1 METLEKLE
9 STNSNIL
16 LQEEE
21 YQTELILY
29 SNDTIEFKIKSSNP
43 TASCYYTEK
52 YNLEQIKE
60 KASLYFKEMKKVY
73 DYYKRKFER
82 KYINLLLSEDKNI
95 MYINYKTTMYDDEI
109 EIKLDLKK
117 CVLKSNDIVDVL
129 AKEVEGLK
137 KANVELKK
145 NNEDILKQFNEIK
158 NNYDLLMEEYNKTKK
173 KEKEEEQRKID
184 EEKKEEQRQK
194 DEENF
199 SAMNDNLNLNNN
211 FEFKNFEN
219 LQFIEAI
226 PVEEMRPKTV
236 AVYSIIKNNKRLY
249 QMAYPKYKFYYSGG
263 DYCYKYENSDIIIYN
278 LTSNKI
284 DNRIYEAHNGII
296 NNIKHYYDSFTKC
309 HFLLSISYI
318 NSRNSEFK
326 IWKISPSNHIEEYS
340 KINTNENSYNN
351 NYFFNA
357 CLLFRDE
364 KFLIYGGYRNQKMNE
379 YNDKGNQQKSIG
391 NSQIDTEI
399 NFIEAAYIK
408 IKDEDKKYILLSGK
422 NSSEKLYL
430 SERFDCDTGE
440 IKTYYH
446 NDNQSNISC
455 MNLFKKGNE
464 IFLINSTNGNMNIFN
479 FETEEPK
486 KSILI
491 GSNGI
496 LCSISQKYIIISNK
510 AELKIIDMEKES
522 IVSKSSV
529 VAHYDG
535 KEEYILGIEKIKI
548 PEKGE
553 YIVTYSK
560 YCIKIW
566 KI

>member
-82 KYINLLLSEDKNI
+82 KEINLLLSEDRNI
-95 MYINYKTTMYDDEI
+95 MYINYKTTMYDEEI

-249 QMAYPKYKFYYSGG
+249 QMAYPKYKFYYYGEHN
-263 DYCYKYENSDIIIYN
+263 KVENSDIIIYN

-318 NSRNSEFK
+318 NYNSEFK
-326 IWKISPSNHIEEYS
+326 IWKISPSNQIEEYL
-340 KINTNENSYNN
+340 KQNTNENSYNT
-351 NYFFNA
+351 NYCFNA
-357 CLLFRDE
+357 CLLFKDE
-364 KFLIYGGYRNQKMNE
+364 KFLIYGGRTNQKMNE

-391 NSQIDTEI
+391 NSQIDTER

-464 IFLINSTNGNMNIFN
+464 IFLINSTGGGMNIFN
-479 FETEEPK
+479 FETAETK

-491 GSNGI
+491 GSNV
-496 LCSISQKYIIISNK
+496 CSISQKYIIISNK

-535 KEEYILGIEKIKI
+535 KEKYILGIEKIKI

-553 YIVTYSK
+553 YIVTYSQD
-560 YCIKIW
+560 CIKIW

>member
-73 DYYKRKFER
+73 DYYKRKFE
-82 KYINLLLSEDKNI
+82 KKEINLLLSEDKNI
-95 MYINYKTTMYDDEI
+95 MYINYKTTMYDEEI

-199 SAMNDNLNLNNN
+199 SAMNDNLNVNNN
-211 FEFKNFEN
+211 FEFKNFKDP
-219 LQFIEAI
+219 QFIEAI
-226 PVEEMRPKTV
+226 PVEEMRQKTV
-236 AVYSIIKNNKRLY
+236 AVYCIIKNNKRLY
-249 QMAYPKYKFYYSGG
+249 QMAYPKYKFYFQH
-263 DYCYKYENSDIIIYN
+263 DYKNENSDIIIYN

-284 DNRIYEAHNGII
+284 DNLICNAHSGYIT
-296 NNIKHYYDSFTKC
+296 NIKHYYDSFTKS
-309 HFLLSISYI
+309 HILLSIGSKYNNYSGKSNI
-318 NSRNSEFK
+318 ELK
-326 IWKISPSNHIEEYS
+326 LWKIISSNYIENILN
-340 KINTNENSYNN
+340 INYENSIEG
-351 NYFFNA
+351 FKA
-357 CLLFRDE
+357 CLLLTDG
-364 KFLIYGGYRNQKMNE
+364 KFLIFCGIVNQKMCI
-379 YNDKGNQQKSIG
+379 YNDKGNQQNSIDKSEID
-391 NSQIDTEI
+391 SQK
-399 NFIEAAYIK
+399 NFLEAAYIK
-408 IKDEDKKYILLSGK
+408 IKDEDKKYILLSGS
-422 NSSEKLYL
+422 NSNSKSYFSESYDY
-430 SERFDCDTGE
+430 ETGE
-440 IKTYYH
+440 IKNFNH

-455 MNLFKKGNE
+455 MNLFKKENV
-464 IFLINSTNGNMNIFN
+464 ISLICSTKDKVNIFN
-479 FETEEPK
+479 FETTELK
-486 KSILI
+486 KVILI
-491 GSNGI
+491 GNNVQS
-496 LCSISQKYIIISNK
+496 LCSISQNYLIVSSK

-522 IVSKSSV
+522 IVPKSSFF
-529 VAHYDG
+529 AHFDG
-535 KEEYILGIEKIKI
+535 YEQDIKGIEKIKI

-553 YIVTYSK
+553 YIITYS
-560 YCIKIW
+560 YNCIKIW